1 MVYFAV
7 QIIVSPHRVQ
17 SLGNVGT
24 EVSARFRSAHY
35 VVQNDFGI
43 TVAQSRIVMVLYTY
57 NVGRANG
64 FYLVYF
70 GFDSIDA

>member
-17 SLGNVGT
+17 PLGNVGT

-43 TVAQSRIVMVLYTY
+43 AVAQSRIVMVLYTY